1 MLLYTSLGFS
11 VDSQSFDHVLEMGQ
25 AQMNLDRSWERLS
38 RIAGL
43 TGSRPDMRRRGHGAP
58 ARAAIGCL
66 DIIDKLARVGA
77 CSLNA
82 ALEYER

>member
-38 RIAGL
+38 RIAMG
-43 TGSRPDMRRRGHGAP
+43 
-58 ARAAIGCL
+58 
-66 DIIDKLARVGA
+66 
-77 CSLNA
+77 
-82 ALEYER
+82 